1 MTLIK
6 SNRNLFPQIPMLFDD
21 LFSRELFNWGNS
33 NYSST
38 STTVPLVNIRE
49 TRDNFEV
56 EMAAPGMEKKD
67 FSVTLEGNTLTIA
80 SKKENEETENQ
91 DAYTRKEFS
100 YQSFVR
106 SFILPKDVVKA
117 DEIVAKYDN
126 GLLLLTVPKQ
136 EHAKQRDPKLIE
148 IS

>member
-136 EHAKQRDPKLIE
+136 EHVKQKGPRLIE